1 MTSAT
6 ARELCPEPR
15 PMQFPMGPACIF
27 LRKGIAE
34 KQRVRRGR
42 RAGRAQGAGAWVLW
56 DRATV
61 GENVS

>member
-1 MTSAT
+1 
-6 ARELCPEPR
+6 
-15 PMQFPMGPACIF
+15 MQFPMGPACIF